1 MIGTFAGNC
10 GELVVTE
17 MALYKGGFVRVP
29 INARLAPTNSAY
41 PRRRDVRVLFVD
53 AAHAGMALKVVAD
66 AGLNCR
72 VIDYSTSTP
81 GADSYHELTA
91 RGSEDNVEVDVD
103 IDAPAVLN
111 YTSGSTG
118 KLKAAVQSHGNRLAN
133 MRKRLMSPKRADCW

>member
-1 MIGTFAGNC
+1 M
-10 GELVVTE
+10 
-17 MALYKGGFVRVP
+17 
-29 INARLAPTNSAY
+29 
-41 PRRRDVRVLFVD
+41 
-53 AAHAGMALKVVAD
+53 
-66 AGLNCR
+66 
-72 VIDYSTSTP
+72 IDYSTSTP
-81 GADSYHELTA
+81 GADSYHELTT